1 MFTKKKHLKVIAS
14 LMSVME
20 AEIETYKAA
29 YAEIETYKAAYFEA
43 DVERREWR
51 AKYELSQLN
60 PEVKADVEAAFARG
74 EVTAKKK
81 LAAYLMTVAQ
91 TLANGGETE

>member
-1 MFTKKKHLKVIAS
+1 MFTKKKHLKVLAS

-20 AEIETYKAA
+20 AEIETYKAD
-29 YAEIETYKAAYFEA
+29 YFKADA
-43 DVERREWR
+43 ERREWR